1 MEVLEER
8 WVPILGYEGK
18 YEVSDHG
25 RIRSLT
31 RWRRGKSGAMVPV
44 LGKVMRLST
53 KKETARTKPYVEIR
67 LRDGSP
73 RDVPCKSFLVHRLVA
88 QAFIGELFDGAQV
101 DHIDG
106 DHGNNHWKNLRI
118 LSAREHGLLHP
129 CIANKAK
136 NIAMAAAGHAKI
148 AAMRQTGEIVGRK
161 NVKKEALKT
170 CSVE

>member
-18 YEVSDHG
+18 YEVS
-25 RIRSLT
+25 
-31 RWRRGKSGAMVPV
+31 
-44 LGKVMRLST
+44 
-53 KKETARTKPYVEIR
+53 
-67 LRDGSP
+67 
-73 RDVPCKSFLVHRLVA
+73 
-88 QAFIGELFDGAQV
+88 
-101 DHIDG
+101 

>member
-1 MEVLEER
+1 MEMLKER
-8 WVPILGYEGK
+8 WAPILGYEGK

-44 LGKVMRLST
+44 LGKVMRTYT
-53 KKETARTKPYVEIR
+53 KKESARTKPYVEIR

-73 RDVPCKSFLVHRLVA
+73 RNVPCKSFLVHRLVA

-106 DHGNNHWKNLRI
+106 DHGNNYWKNLRI

-129 CIANKAK
+129 CIVNKAK
-136 NIAMAAAGHAKI
+136 NAAMSAAGHAKI
-148 AAMRQTGEIVGRK
+148 AAMRQAGEIVGRK
-161 NVKKEALKT
+161 NVKKVVVKT
-170 CSVE
+170 SLVE